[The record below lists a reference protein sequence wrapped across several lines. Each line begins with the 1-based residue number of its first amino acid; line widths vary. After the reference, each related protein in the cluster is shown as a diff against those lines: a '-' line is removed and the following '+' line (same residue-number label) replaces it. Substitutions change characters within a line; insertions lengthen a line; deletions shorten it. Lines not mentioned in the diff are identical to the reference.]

1 MSKVAGYRKFLESVR
16 SGVGYWKSYSL
27 MQFTLSLTR
36 LMKLE
41 KVSGKALASRLGVS
55 PAQISKVLRGNE
67 NVTIETMAKFADALG
82 AVVHIHVAKK
92 GVEVEWRETPA
103 ESRST
108 RVVLSSLPLD
118 ASPAEASTPS
128 LQAAPSPAGAR

>member
-27 MQFTLSLTR
+27 LQFTLSLTR

-41 KVSGKALASRLGVS
+41 KVSGRALASRLGIS
-55 PAQISKVLRGNE
+55 AAQVSKVLRGNE

-92 GVEVEWRETPA
+92 GVAVEWRETPA
-103 ESRST
+103 ESSST

-128 LQAAPSPAGAR
+128 PPAAPSPAGAR